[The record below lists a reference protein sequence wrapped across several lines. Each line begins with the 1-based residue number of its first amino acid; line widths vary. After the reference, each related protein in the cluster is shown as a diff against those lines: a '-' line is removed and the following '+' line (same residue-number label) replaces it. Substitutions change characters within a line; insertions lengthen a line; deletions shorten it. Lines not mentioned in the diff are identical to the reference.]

1 MFRRAILSSLLL
13 LTFTAF
19 AAADLDTNSARVGRS
34 ILLKPVQVME
44 ADTAFTS
51 VSNDFRPTGI
61 DNALTRVSNT
71 QGVAS
76 GVLES
81 LNFWARGNRGDDFD
95 NSNTIREDRAPVG
108 LAAVAAVPEPASMTL
123 LASGLVGLMLRRRK
137 K

>member
-61 DNALTRVSNT
+61 ANALNHVSDT
-71 QGVAS
+71 HGVAS
-76 GVLES
+76 EVLES
-81 LNFWARGNRGDDFD
+81 LNSWARGHRGDDFD
-95 NSNTIREDRAPVG
+95 NSNTIRQDRAPVG

-123 LASGLVGLMLRRRK
+123 LASGLIGLALRRRK
-137 K
+137 R